1 MSKKSKPSLGT
12 EAAKGLI
19 ADPEIRKAAAEA
31 APPVARLSLSIGR
44 RFARRRTRK
53 QLEQLGETINAL
65 ASTLA
70 TYGPALAQQIG
81 VIEPPKKR
89 RRKLLLPIAAGGA
102 LAAGGAALA
111 LKQRG

>member
-1 MSKKSKPSLGT
+1 MRRKSKPSLGA

-19 ADPEIRKAAAEA
+19 TDPEIRQAAVEA
-31 APPVARLSLSIGR
+31 APPVAKLSLSIGR

-53 QLEQLGETINAL
+53 QLEQLGDTINAL

-81 VIEPPKKR
+81 VMEPPKKK
-89 RRKLLLPIAAGGA
+89 RRKVLVPVAAAGAIAAGGA
-102 LAAGGAALA
+102 AIAIR
-111 LKQRG
+111 QRS